1 MQRCIYLLIVITLA
15 IFSCHSSSEELL
27 EQRVK
32 LVIFHSNDI
41 RGYLTPCG

>member
-1 MQRCIYLLIVITLA
+1 MQRSIYLLISFMIT

-32 LVIFHSNDI
+32 LTIFHSNDI